1 MKKVVVT
8 GGSGRVGSYVVQQ
21 LMQSMQVVV
30 ADLKPSQHQVEFV
43 ATDVMDLDAVR
54 AATQGADA
62 VIHLAAIDFDWKAAE
77 EQYINVNVRGTWHVL
92 QACRDN
98 GVKKV
103 VLCSSISASGLSEMR
118 PEWTPQYLP
127 VDEAHECKPYQAYS
141 VSKIMMEQMAKSFSD
156 ATDMEI
162 ICLRPLAVVLP
173 ETIHEY
179 LDFVDAEN
187 RHWLFYYIWA
197 ADLAKAFE
205 AAVNLGGLK
214 YGVFFISADDTSHPL
229 PTQEWYQNIIGSV
242 PEIKNPLWYQRNPRA
257 SVFSSAAA
265 KNILGWQPSTD
276 FTQLRAQ
283 YAQAAATH

>member
-1 MKKVVVT
+1 M
-8 GGSGRVGSYVVQQ
+8 
-21 LMQSMQVVV
+21 
-30 ADLKPSQHQVEFV
+30 
-43 ATDVMDLDAVR
+43 
-54 AATQGADA
+54 
-62 VIHLAAIDFDWKAAE
+62 
-77 EQYINVNVRGTWHVL
+77 
-92 QACRDN
+92 
-98 GVKKV
+98 
-103 VLCSSISASGLSEMR
+103 
-118 PEWTPQYLP
+118 
-127 VDEAHECKPYQAYS
+127 
-141 VSKIMMEQMAKSFSD
+141 
-156 ATDMEI
+156 
-162 ICLRPLAVVLP
+162 VLP

-187 RHWLFYYIWA
+187 CHWLFYYIWA

-205 AAVNLGGLK
+205 AAVNLEGLK

-283 YAQAAATH
+283 YAQAATTH